1 MHEASAAEAIVRMAQ
16 AEAESRSGSEGR
28 RYRVTRISLV
38 VGESTGY
45 MRESLE
51 FYVAASARGTSAEG
65 AVLDIRYVKSG
76 LKCPSCGLEYERR
89 RFAFDCPFC
98 GAQGVMTG
106 AGREF
111 YVDSI
116 AIDDAPTPA
125 GGDASGAAARSGGD
139 AT

>member
-1 MHEASAAEAIVRMAQ
+1 MAAAEAD
-16 AEAESRSGSEGR
+16 SRSSAEGR
-28 RYRVTRISLV
+28 RYRVTRIELV

-51 FYVAASARGTSAEG
+51 FYVAASARGTCVEG
-65 AVLDIRYVKSG
+65 AALDIRYVKPV

-89 RFAFDCPFC
+89 RFAFDCPSC

-116 AIDDAPTPA
+116 SIDE
-125 GGDASGAAARSGGD
+125 AA
-139 AT
+139 T